1 MPLIMFPLVVHT
13 LDLVVSA
20 AGIMSVRSTAAPGS
34 NRVEDP
40 YAVMKQGYAVCI
52 SLAVVGFGLATRLML
67 EVRPTPLHRL
77 YPVCV
82 HPLHHAAGQGA
93 RWALRTPRM
102 HLCPLSTVSSA
113 WDLASRMRRHQ
124 CACTRTNR
132 VLPQH
137 SSAHLA
143 ATPRGCV
150 PTHSTRSLSA
160 RAQVPSAPGSWL
172 HFFGCGLV
180 GIATAY
186 AFVWITQYYTDYKY
200 KPVRTIAEASTTG
213 VC

>member
-93 RWALRTPRM
+93 RWALRTPQM

-124 CACTRTNR
+124 CACTPVAAEMRLLARCT
-132 VLPQH
+132 VG
-137 SSAHLA
+137 SSYSADA
-143 ATPRGCV
+143 P
-150 PTHSTRSLSA
+150 LSA
-160 RAQVPSAPGSWL
+160 EYGELCVGPCLTHAPPPVCVHPSRS
-172 HFFGCGLV
+172 
-180 GIATAY
+180 
-186 AFVWITQYYTDYKY
+186 
-200 KPVRTIAEASTTG
+200 
-213 VC
+213 